1 MVITACY
8 IVKNEEK
15 TLPRSIESLQGNFD
29 ELIVVD
35 TGSTD
40 KTVEAAKT
48 YGASVYDY
56 VWQGDF
62 SAARNFALTKARG
75 DWILFFDAD
84 EYYESGGSLAS
95 YLEYLHHSDVKV
107 DAVVVNLYNL
117 DSPQLPSIKVIRMFR
132 NHPSIRY
139 AGAVH
144 EQIVRTD
151 GHLHTIMAEQ
161 FKFMHTGYV
170 AAVMPMKLQ
179 RNLELI
185 EADIARNGD
194 NDMYYYYL
202 AECHFGLKNYSQALE
217 YIAKALASPV
227 KYPHEL
233 ANYYHILLES
243 MRQCNYPAEE
253 MEKICNIAI
262 SLFPDMPEF
271 YGEQGM
277 IVSSLGRLEEA
288 LQLFSKCIAC
298 YHSPQRQN
306 NHYGYFD
313 DKVMEIVDARITQ
326 IHKLLEGGR

>member
-1 MVITACY
+1 M
-8 IVKNEEK
+8 KNEEK

-40 KTVEAAKT
+40 KTVEVAKK

-62 SAARNFALTKARG
+62 SAARNYALANAQG

-84 EYYESGGSLAS
+84 EYYESGGSVRA
-95 YLEYLHHSDVKV
+95 YLEYLQHSGTDI
-107 DAVVVNLYNL
+107 DAVIINLYNL
-117 DSPQLPSIKVIRMFR
+117 DSPQLPAMKVIRMFR

-144 EQIVRTD
+144 EQIVRQD
-151 GHLHTIMAEQ
+151 GHLHTLLAEQ
-161 FKFMHTGYV
+161 FKFMHTGY
-170 AAVMPMKLQ
+170 AIEAMPIKLR
-179 RNLELI
+179 RNLDLI
-185 EADIARNGD
+185 EADIARNGERD
-194 NDMYYYYL
+194 SYYYYL
-202 AECHFGLKNYSQALE
+202 AECHFGLQHYPQALE
-217 YIAKALASPV
+217 YIAKALESPV
-227 KYPHEL
+227 KYPYEL

-243 MRQCNYPAEE
+243 MRQCNYPAKE

-277 IVSSLGRLEEA
+277 IVSSMGRLEEA
-288 LQLFSKCIAC
+288 LKLFSKCIAC

-313 DKVMEIVDARITQ
+313 DKVMEIVDTRITQ
-326 IHKLLEGGR
+326 IHELLEGGR